1 MSQEMMFEAFV
12 PDFSGFSSPAWAPL
26 LSVPRERA
34 AEANEFLQMNDNEFD
49 RDDFMR
55 FFAESCDN
63 AKQRT
68 ALAKSFCDIFAVHL
82 ALKFGIP
89 HGVRFAR
96 YDHAFDRVVALVPL
110 RTVRWILDRCA
121 EKRHRSLD
129 GLKPSEFEALWD
141 FKSEAGDLQSE
152 AVTRALAMMDPVAVG
167 NLLRAFGNPGIEK
180 TAIRAIA
187 VDRAAQA
194 FANSIDPDKYRT
206 AKERRRREKYAFAF
220 GRPGNA

>member
-1 MSQEMMFEAFV
+1 MPQEMMLEGFV
-12 PDFSGFSSPAWAPL
+12 PDFSGLSSPAWAPL
-26 LSVPRERA
+26 LSGPRERA
-34 AEANEFLQMNDNEFD
+34 AEANEFLQMNHNEFN
-49 RDDFMR
+49 RDDFLKI
-55 FFAESCDN
+55 FAEASDY
-63 AKQRT
+63 AKQCT
-68 ALAKSFCDIFAVHL
+68 LLAKSFCDTFAIHL
-82 ALKFGIP
+82 AVKLGIP

-96 YDHAFDRVVALVPL
+96 YDDAFDRVVALVPL

-167 NLLRAFGNPGIEK
+167 KLLRAFGNPGIEK
-180 TAIRAIA
+180 TAIRALA
-187 VDRAAQA
+187 VDKAAQA

-206 AKERRRREKYAFAF
+206 ARERRRREKYAFAF
-220 GRPGNA
+220 GPSGNA